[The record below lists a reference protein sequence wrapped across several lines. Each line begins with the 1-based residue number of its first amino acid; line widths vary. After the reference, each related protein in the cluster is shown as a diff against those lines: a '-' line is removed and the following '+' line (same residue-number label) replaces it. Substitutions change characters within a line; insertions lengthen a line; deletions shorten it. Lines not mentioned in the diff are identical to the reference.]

1 MQLAEKGC
9 VTACLFDFRE
19 LRHQIFAIKLAP
31 TTHAERLIKFQ
42 MLATSTTNGSL

>member
-1 MQLAEKGC
+1 MMMKISGGSSKQ
-9 VTACLFDFRE
+9 VNLFLFYCDK
-19 LRHQIFAIKLAP
+19 KLAP